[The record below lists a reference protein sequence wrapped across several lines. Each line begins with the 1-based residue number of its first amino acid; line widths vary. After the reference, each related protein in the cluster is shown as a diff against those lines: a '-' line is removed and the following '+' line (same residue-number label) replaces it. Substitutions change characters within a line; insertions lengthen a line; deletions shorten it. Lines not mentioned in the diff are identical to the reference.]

1 MASQSRAARL
11 LQKDVDDVTVSTPE
25 KVSQAERAYIE
36 LKRLILDNELPAGS
50 QLLEAEASDLLGMSR
65 TPTREAMLRLQ
76 TEGLVEIR
84 SRHGMRVL
92 PLSSRDVRE
101 MYEILTGLE
110 SIAAYQVAKRGV
122 SEAEMESLRAA
133 IDAMDAALTVDD
145 LTAWAKADEQFHSQL
160 VSLSK
165 NQRLI
170 AVVNQFVEQAHRA
183 RMLTLKLRPKPIQSN
198 RDHEALID
206 ALIQKDAESARQI
219 HHDHRERAKQTI
231 VELLERLGF

>member
-1 MASQSRAARL
+1 MASQPRAARSV
-11 LQKDVDDVTVSTPE
+11 QKDVDDVTVLTGE

-50 QLLEAEASDLLGMSR
+50 HLLEAEASERLGMSR

-110 SIAAYQVAKRGV
+110 SIAAYAVAKRGV
-122 SEAEMESLRAA
+122 SDAELKNLRAA
-133 IDAMDAALTVDD
+133 IDAMDAALAIDD
-145 LTAWAKADEQFHSQL
+145 LTAWAKADERFHAQL
-160 VSLSK
+160 VSLSE

-183 RMLTLKLRPKPIQSN
+183 RMLTLKLRPKPLQSN

-206 ALIQKDAESARQI
+206 ALVQKDSEKARQI

-231 VELLERLGF
+231 IELLERLGF